1 MSSKLDELIKEVNK
15 RFKEDVVTIGLH
27 EYKYERI
34 PFTSATMN
42 YCTFGG
48 IPVGIVAE
56 FYGEE
61 HGGKTTT
68 ALDVVANFQ
77 RMFPDRKVLYC
88 DCENTLDV
96 EWARK
101 LNVDVDSLIIMQP
114 HAQSAEQIF
123 QFIYECVETGEIGLV
138 VIDSLGVMVSQQEFD
153 KSIEDKTYAGIS
165 MSLTSFSKKIEMS
178 AKKNRCTCIGIN
190 QIRQNINSAWG
201 GIKTPGGQA
210 WKHVCSLRM
219 EFSRGKFTD
228 ERGNELTRSAETPA
242 GNIVQVSLAKSKVC
256 PPTRRVGRYRL
267 NYEFGIDFIADLID
281 VAVKLDIVKKSGAWF
296 EVVDIESGEV
306 LANKIQG
313 QANLQEFLEQND
325 EVTEH
330 VSDLVYSRISL

>member
-1 MSSKLDELIKEVNK
+1 MSKLDELIRDVNK
-15 RFKEDVVTIGLH
+15 RFKEEVVTVGLS
-27 EYKYERI
+27 EYHYTRV

-96 EWARK
+96 AWAQK
-101 LNVDVDSLIIMQP
+101 LGVDVSKLVILQP
-114 HAQSAEQIF
+114 KSQSAEQIF
-123 QFIYECVETGEIGLV
+123 QFICECVETGEVGLV
-138 VIDSLGVMVSQQEFD
+138 IIDSLGVMMSQQEFD
-153 KSIEDKTYAGIS
+153 KSIEEKTYAGIS
-165 MSLTSFSKKIEMS
+165 MALTSFSKKIEMLV
-178 AKKNRCTCIGIN
+178 KKNQCTCIGIN
-190 QIRQNINSAWG
+190 QIRQNINSTWG

-219 EFSRGKFTD
+219 EFSRGKFLD

-242 GNIVQVSLAKSKVC
+242 GNIVQVALVKSKVC
-256 PPTRRVGRYRL
+256 PPTRRIGRYTL
-267 NYEFGIDFIADLID
+267 NYEFGIDYIADLID
-281 VAVKLDIVKKSGAWF
+281 VATKLDMVDKHGAWYSI
-296 EVVDIESGEV
+296 VDPDSGDV
-306 LANKIQG
+306 LVDKMQG
-313 QANLQEFLEQND
+313 QSKLEEYLYEHA
-325 EVTEH
+325 EVTKLLDEA
-330 VSDLVYSRISL
+330 VNDRISL